1 MTPVASH
8 IVLVGPAYPYRG
20 GIAHFLEAMGQGLVR
35 RGHRVEAV
43 TFSRQYPAFLFPGR
57 TQYETAPPD
66 AYLPATRLI
75 DMLNP
80 LSWKAAARQIG
91 AQGAQVVIFQYWMPF
106 FALAFGRMARTLRQ
120 QGIQVLAVVH
130 NALPHERHPG
140 DRRLGRYFLRACNG
154 LLVLSD
160 KVAADVQSL
169 KVGVPVC
176 QVAHPVY
183 NIFGAPQPRTEAR
196 ARLGLPEDAP
206 VLLFF
211 GFIRRYKG
219 LQVLLEA
226 LPRVRQTLPNVQL
239 LVAGEFYEEEAP
251 YRELVRQQDLEACV
265 HMPGTY
271 IPNEAVATYFSAAD
285 VVVQPYLS
293 ATQSGVVQIAWH
305 FEQPVIVTRVGGLAE
320 VVPDG
325 EAGFVVPPGDP
336 EALAEALV
344 RYFQE
349 HLRPRFVAGVQRE
362 KQLYSW
368 DRLLEAAEDLM
379 HRSEVGT

>member
-1 MTPVASH
+1 M
-8 IVLVGPAYPYRG
+8 VGPAYPYRG
-20 GIAHFLEAMGQGLVR
+20 GIAHFLEAMGRGLTQ
-35 RGHRVEAV
+35 RGYQVSAI

-57 TQYETAPPD
+57 TQYETAP
-66 AYLPATRLI
+66 AEAHLPATRLI

-80 LSWKAAARQIG
+80 LSWQAAARQIVE
-91 AQGAQVVIFQYWMPF
+91 QGAQVVIFQYWMPF
-106 FALAFGRMARTLRQ
+106 FALAFGRMARYLRK
-120 QGIQVLAVVH
+120 QGISVLAVVH

-140 DRRLGRYFLRACNG
+140 DRRMGRYFLRACNG
-154 LLVLSD
+154 LVVLSD

-169 KVGVPVC
+169 KLAVPVQ

-183 NIFGAPQPRTEAR
+183 DIFGNPLPRAEAR
-196 ARLGLPEDAP
+196 ARLGLPETTP

-226 LPRVRQTLPNVQL
+226 LPRVREALPDVHL
-239 LVAGEFYEEEAP
+239 LVAGEFYEDETP
-251 YRELVRQQDLEACV
+251 YRELVRQQGLEACV
-265 HMPGTY
+265 QMPGTY
-271 IPNEAVATYFSAAD
+271 VPNEAVAAYFSAAD

-325 EAGFVVPPGDP
+325 EAGLVVPPGNP
-336 EALAEALV
+336 VALADAIV

-349 HLRPRFVAGVQRE
+349 QLRPRLSAGVRRE
-362 KQLYSW
+362 KQHYSW
-368 DRLLEAAEDLM
+368 DRLLEAAESLM
-379 HRSEVGT
+379 QGAKQRQ